1 MVNYNSITV
10 DSPGTD
16 RRPISRVVINENV
29 TLRDFETGE
38 TIFLA
43 ITGNSDISITLP
55 SPKKGLNFTFINTL
69 SPSGTGDA
77 VITSGKG
84 NDNIVSHSIGGTSV
98 AATATISF
106 TSKPHE
112 TKVLTIVDADGTSFT
127 FEVDDDGDGVVGSNI
142 ALNMGGSS
150 TAAAIATEL
159 ASEINGEA
167 TLDITATNPTAS
179 TVLLTMDETGTAG
192 NTTITSD
199 FTNSTVPAAFTG
211 GSDGGN
217 NLLADNITVEAASIG
232 GEWLEFMADA
242 NFWYCKVTKSANSSI
257 TMQG

>member
-10 DSPGTD
+10 DSPGTS
-16 RRPISRVVINENV
+16 RRPISRVITNENI

-55 SPKKGLNFTFINTL
+55 SPRNGLNFTFINTL

-106 TSKPHE
+106 TGKPHE
-112 TKVLTIVDADGTSFT
+112 TKVLTLVDADGTSLT
-127 FEVDDDGDGVVGSNI
+127 FEVDDDSDGVVGSNI
-142 ALNMGGSS
+142 ALVPGGS
-150 TAAAIATEL
+150 AAAAMATEL
-159 ASEINGEA
+159 IAEINGEA
-167 TLDITATNPTAS
+167 TLAITASSAS
-179 TVLLTMDETGTAG
+179 STSVLLTMDEAGTAG

-217 NLLADNITVEAASIG
+217 NLLADNVTVEAASIG
-232 GEWLEFMADA
+232 GEWLEFMADE
-242 NFWYCKVTKSANSSI
+242 NFWYCRVTKSANSSI